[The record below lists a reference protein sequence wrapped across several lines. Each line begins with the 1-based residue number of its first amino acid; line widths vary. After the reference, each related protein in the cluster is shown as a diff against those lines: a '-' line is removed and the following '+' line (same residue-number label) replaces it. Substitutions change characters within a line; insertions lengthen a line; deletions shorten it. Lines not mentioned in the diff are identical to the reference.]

1 MAIKTFKFNYDNH
14 EASATFKVDTSI
26 FTDEHAKATLE
37 FFLWN
42 YDEENDPITE
52 VMKKYAMEAIWMS
65 TKYSYNLNGVISDFN
80 NKEGFARVDGSVGVT
95 LLAVESYNFDEDKLD
110 YTVS

>member
-1 MAIKTFKFNYDNH
+1 MSVKMYKFNYDNH
-14 EASATFKVDTSI
+14 EASATFKVDTSV

-42 YDEENDPITE
+42 YDESNAPIPE
-52 VMKKYAMEAIWMS
+52 VLKKYAMEAIWAA
-65 TKYSYNLNGVISDFN
+65 TKYSYNLKGVISDFN
-80 NKEGFARVDGSVGVT
+80 NKEGFVKVDGSVGLT
-95 LLAVESYNFDEDKLD
+95 LLSVERYNFDEDKLD